1 MALVWLDKRYHSLDF
16 HLKNLFGEKVYKL
29 SIDGGFTCPNRDG
42 TLGSRGC
49 IFCSSGGSGD
59 FAASRQLSVTAQ
71 IETAKENI
79 SRKYTGSKFIA
90 YFQAFTNTYAPVQQ
104 LKALYMEALSIP
116 MSLHF
121 PLRQDRIAFLGRCLS
136 LSSSSIGLNLCG

>member
-71 IETAKENI
+71 IEPP
-79 SRKYTGSKFIA
+79 RKVFRGSI
-90 YFQAFTNTYAPVQQ
+90 P
-104 LKALYMEALSIP
+104 ALSLLLIFRHLQIH
-116 MSLHF
+116 MRLY
-121 PLRQDRIAFLGRCLS
+121 
-136 LSSSSIGLNLCG
+136 SS